1 MRRLILK
8 SSVALAATLF
18 ALLSLEAALRV
29 YYHAKGMDIDTLKPA
44 SALYPGGGEQGRFFT
59 SHPFLPFAQRPGGR
73 GSITYYSPETKRVYV
88 YDYSLNS
95 LGFRTPERPFEKP
108 AGVKRIVALGGSTT
122 VDGFTDTETWP
133 ARLEARLNET
143 YAADGARVEVINLG
157 VSGAASPTSLINL
170 EFVGLEFH
178 PDLVI
183 SYDGVNDALLVGFE
197 GMAPDYRNAYR
208 NFDDGYRSWQSR
220 LPGWAFRSYLVTR
233 LSYALDAAGGGSD
246 LLSRVLTTGRL
257 KPSGDVVAGMH
268 LFERNLMLQRTL
280 SNGYGAKYL
289 AATPH
294 WLAPDKKV
302 AAMND
307 ELRRFYAREGMDYV
321 DLDGLLPHDDWS
333 LHVDQVHWTRE
344 GVERVAGEMQ
354 KKIVAGN
361 LLGVR

>member
-1 MRRLILK
+1 LK

-18 ALLSLEAALRV
+18 ALLLLEAALRG
-29 YYHAKGMDIDTLKPA
+29 YYHVKGIDIDALKPP
-44 SALYPGGGEQGRFFT
+44 SALHPGVGEQGKFFA
-59 SHPFLPFAQRPGGR
+59 SHPFLPFAQRAGER
-73 GSITYYSPETKRVYV
+73 GSIKYYSPETKRIYV

-95 LGFRTPERPFEKP
+95 LGFRTPERPFEKL
-108 AGVKRIVALGGSTT
+108 AGVKRIVVLGGSTT
-122 VDGFTDTETWP
+122 VDGFTDPETWP
-133 ARLEARLNET
+133 ARLEAKLNES
-143 YAADGARVEVINLG
+143 YAADGMRVEVINLG

-208 NFDDGYRSWQSR
+208 HLDDGYRSWQSR

-233 LSYALDAAGGGSD
+233 LSHALDAGGGGSD
-246 LLSRVLTTGRL
+246 LLSRVLTTNRL
-257 KPSGDVVAGMH
+257 KPSGDIVAGIP
-268 LFERNLMLQRTL
+268 LFERNLRLQRTL
-280 SNGYGAKYL
+280 SNGYGARYF

-294 WLAPDKKV
+294 WLAPDRKV

-307 ELRRFYAREGMDYV
+307 ELRRFFAHEGIDYV
-321 DLDGLLPHDDWS
+321 DLDALLPHDDWS
-333 LHVDQVHWTRE
+333 LHVDNVHWTRE
-344 GVERVAGEMQ
+344 GTERVAEEMQ

-361 LLGVR
+361 LLGIR